1 MVQNFITIITCLML
15 WGCSTTNPYLPETKP
30 SIWDPQ
36 PSYVYEKRPDTPKPF
51 LPGDEVVPPYGWL
64 LYCQE
69 NPTDPSCMI
78 NSQ

>member
-1 MVQNFITIITCLML
+1 MVQNFLIALFCLML
-15 WGCSTTNPYLPETKP
+15 VGCSTKNPYLPDKP

-36 PSYVYEKRPDTPKPF
+36 PSYVYEKDPIPPQSF
-51 LPGDEVVPPYGWL
+51 LPGEEVIPPYGWL

-69 NPTDPSCMI
+69 NPTDPSCKI